1 MYERKKEE
9 KPDEQLSGELF
20 EDWDNPEDLDED
32 APEGYDAQAGEGPL
46 DEEDDEGYI
55 PDEDDPDYDLSEAH
69 GYSDW
74 EPNRDSIIPR
84 WLIVVAS
91 LLLIFAILIPVLIRI
106 S

>member
-1 MYERKKEE
+1 MYERRKEE

-32 APEGYDAQAGEGPL
+32 APEGYYAD
-46 DEEDDEGYI
+46 EDDEGYI
-55 PDEDDPDYDLSEAH
+55 PDEGDPDYDLSEAH

-74 EPNRDSIIPR
+74 EPKEPGILPR
-84 WLIVVAS
+84 WVIVVAS

>member
-9 KPDEQLSGELF
+9 KRDEQLSGELF
-20 EDWDNPEDLDED
+20 TDWDNPEDQDED
-32 APEGYDAQAGEGPL
+32 APEGYYDKAE
-46 DEEDDEGYI
+46 DEGYI

-74 EPNRDSIIPR
+74 QPSRASIIPQ
-84 WLIVVAS
+84 WAIVLAS
-91 LLLIFAILIPVLIRI
+91 LLLIFAVLIGILIGI

>member
-9 KPDEQLSGELF
+9 KADEQLSGEIF
-20 EDWDNPEDLDED
+20 TDWDNPEDFEED
-32 APEGYDAQAGEGPL
+32 APEGYY
-46 DEEDDEGYI
+46 DEEDEGYI

-74 EPNRDSIIPR
+74 EPRNPTILPR
-84 WLIVVAS
+84 WVIVVAS
-91 LLLIFAILIPVLIRI
+91 LLLIFAILIPILIRV

>member
-20 EDWDNPEDLDED
+20 EDWDNPEDEDED
-32 APEGYDAQAGEGPL
+32 APEGYYAPTGERPL

-55 PDEDDPDYDLSEAH
+55 PDEEDPDYDLSEAH

>member
-9 KPDEQLSGELF
+9 KRDEQLSGELF

-32 APEGYDAQAGEGPL
+32 APEGYYESGLNE
-46 DEEDDEGYI
+46 EEDGGYV

-74 EPNRDSIIPR
+74 EPSRASIIPP
-84 WLIVVAS
+84 WVIVAAS
-91 LLLIFAILIPVLIRI
+91 LLLIFAILIPVLIQI
-106 S
+106 T

>member
-9 KPDEQLSGELF
+9 KRDEQLSGELF

-32 APEGYDAQAGEGPL
+32 APEGYY
-46 DEEDDEGYI
+46 DEEQDEGYI

-69 GYSDW
+69 GYSEW
-74 EPNRDSIIPR
+74 EPAGDSIIPQ
-84 WLIVVAS
+84 WAIVLAS
-91 LLLIFAILIPVLIRI
+91 MLLIFAVLIGILIGI